1 MVSGNGHFNSG
12 NVFGKIAEVKEE
24 SSSGGKPYLSI
35 KMNVS
40 GAKSGQATAFCRIW
54 GEKRCREFM
63 ELFATKPASL
73 ALRGMMTSYCDEEKN
88 IFYNNF
94 TCFSWAAKEVEP
106 RAVFILRGE
115 VDQVTAT
122 TDGGQ
127 RALVR
132 VIREAKDAYQE
143 SSELFELWLQGEKLF
158 DAVAAGQDVEVKGMI
173 RQGEVDDFYGG
184 GDGPVRAYVEKLKI
198 LSPF

>member
-1 MVSGNGHFNSG
+1 MSSNGHYNSG
-12 NVFGKIAEVKEE
+12 HVFGKITEVAEGQ
-24 SSSGGKPYLSI
+24 SSGGKPYISV
-35 KMNVS
+35 KVNVS
-40 GAKSGQATAFCRIW
+40 GEKSGQATAFCRIW
-54 GEKRCREFM
+54 GEKRCQQFM
-63 ELFATKPASL
+63 ELYAQKPAAV
-73 ALRGMMTSYCDEEKN
+73 ALRGMMSSYLDEEKN
-88 IFYNNF
+88 LYYSNF
-94 TCFSWAAKEVEP
+94 TCFSAEASTAEP

-115 VDQVTAT
+115 VEQASST

-132 VIREAKDAYQE
+132 VIREANEGYQE

-158 DAVAAGQDVEVKGMI
+158 DAVAPGLSIEVKGMI

>member
-1 MVSGNGHFNSG
+1 VVSSNGHFNSG
-12 NVFGKIAEVKEE
+12 NVFGKITEVDEK
-24 SSSGGKPYLSI
+24 SSVGGKPFVSL
-35 KMNVS
+35 KVNVS

-54 GEKRCREFM
+54 GEKRCQEFM
-63 ELFATKPASL
+63 ELFRKGPGPV
-73 ALRGMMTSYCDEEKN
+73 ALRGMMTSYKDEKN
-88 IFYNNF
+88 NFYNNF
-94 TCFSWAAKEVEP
+94 TCFSWEPKEAEA

-115 VDQVTAT
+115 VDAVSST

-127 RALVR
+127 RALVK
-132 VIREAKDAYQE
+132 VIREANENYQE

-158 DAVAAGQDVEVKGMI
+158 DVVKTGDAVEMKGMI

-184 GDGPVRAYVEKLKI
+184 GDGPVRAYVEKLKV